1 MPKGS
6 SPSATMNQKY
16 NTKLDQNI
24 RELAKEIRLRRT
36 LVKALW
42 GDDAA
47 QDYAEKKKGDQRVV
61 SQKYAKNDAFI
72 RKYEKS
78 LLRRGMK

>member
-16 NTKLDQNI
+16 NTKLAQNI
-24 RELAKEIRLRRT
+24 REFAKDIRLRRT
-36 LVKALW
+36 LIKTLL

-47 QDYAEKKKGDQRVV
+47 QDYAEKKKGEQRVV
-61 SQKYAKNDAFI
+61 SRKYAKNDAFI
-72 RKYEKS
+72 NKYEKS